1 MALESMKLCCHFIG
15 SNVKK
20 YYIQFQLQDYY
31 SLPRT
36 VSSFFGVQRTDNAGC
51 AHKTI
56 GQRTNVLN

>member
-1 MALESMKLCCHFIG
+1 MLKILHSATRLF
-15 SNVKK
+15 N
-20 YYIQFQLQDYY
+20 Y